1 MLCGIFLF
9 NIIKMKVV
17 MLGSGNA
24 GTILCQLIEKS
35 GHKVVQ
41 VVSRN
46 EDHARELASSFNA
59 STASLKSPG
68 FADAD
73 IYIIALHDAALDHI
87 ENIPAL
93 KDKFVVHTAGS
104 ISINALKSC
113 SDSYGVLYPLQSLS
127 KFTDSIPEVPFLVD
141 GNTPEV
147 LHRVIGFAKSL
158 SPNVI
163 EADDTERLNYH
174 VCAVFVNNFT
184 NHLFAIAEK
193 FCEKE
198 RIEFKN
204 LLPLINETIQR
215 TAKISPFL
223 TQTGPAIR
231 NDTFTLNRHLQ
242 ALSKNPELKYL
253 YLKLTESIMK
263 FHGIK

>member
-1 MLCGIFLF
+1 
-9 NIIKMKVV
+9 

-24 GTILCQLIEKS
+24 GTILCQLIEKA
-35 GHKVVQ
+35 GHEVVQ
-41 VVSRN
+41 VASRN
-46 EDHARELASSFNA
+46 EDHAKVLASRFNA
-59 STASLKSPG
+59 STASLKATS

-87 ENIPAL
+87 ENIPGL
-93 KDKFVVHTAGS
+93 KGKFVVHTAGS
-104 ISINALKSC
+104 ISINVLKSC
-113 SDSYGVLYPLQSLS
+113 SDTYGVLYPLQSLS
-127 KFTDSIPEVPFLVD
+127 KFTNYIPEVPFLVD
-141 GNTPEV
+141 GNSQEV
-147 LHRVIGFAKSL
+147 LHQVIGFAKTL
-158 SPNVI
+158 SSGVI
-163 EADDTERLNYH
+163 EANDTERLDYH

-184 NHLFAIAEK
+184 NHLCAIAEK

-204 LLPLINETIQR
+204 LLPLMNETIQR
-215 TAKISPFL
+215 TAKASPFL

-242 ALSKNPELKYL
+242 ALSGDPQMKYL

-263 FHGIK
+263 FHGIR

>member
-1 MLCGIFLF
+1 
-9 NIIKMKVV
+9 

-24 GTILCQLIEKS
+24 ATVLCGLIIKG
-35 GHKVVQ
+35 GHNIVQ
-41 VVSRN
+41 VVSRS
-46 EDHARELASSFNA
+46 EDHARELASRFNA
-59 STASLKSPG
+59 STTSLKAPN

-73 IYIIALHDAALDHI
+73 IYIIALHDVALDHI
-87 ENIPAL
+87 EQIPAL
-93 KDKFVVHTAGS
+93 KGKFVVHTAGS

-113 SDSYGVLYPLQSLS
+113 SDTYGVLYPLQSLS
-127 KFTDSIPEVPFLVD
+127 KFTDYIPEVPFLVD
-141 GNTPEV
+141 GNNQEV
-147 LHRVIGFAKSL
+147 LHRIIGFARTL
-158 SPNVI
+158 SSNVI
-163 EADDTERLNYH
+163 EANDAERLNYH
-174 VCAVFVNNFT
+174 VGAVFVNNFT

-193 FCEKE
+193 LCEKE

-215 TAKISPFL
+215 TATISPSL

-242 ALSKNPELKYL
+242 ALSGNPEVKYL

-263 FHGIK
+263 FHGIR

>member
-1 MLCGIFLF
+1 
-9 NIIKMKVV
+9 MKVV
-17 MLGSGNA
+17 ILGSGNA
-24 GTILCQLIEKS
+24 ATVLSELIKKG
-35 GHKVVQ
+35 GHKIVQ

-46 EDHARELASSFNA
+46 EAHAKELASSFNA
-59 STASLKSPG
+59 TTASLKVPR
-68 FADAD
+68 FAEAD
-73 IYIIALHDAALDHI
+73 IYIIALHDAVLDHI

-93 KDKFVVHTAGS
+93 KGKFVVHTAGS

-113 SDSYGVLYPLQSLS
+113 SDTYGVLYPLQSLS
-127 KFTDSIPEVPFLVD
+127 KSTDYIPEVPFLVD
-141 GNTPEV
+141 GNNQEV
-147 LHRVIGFAKSL
+147 LHKVLGFAKTL
-158 SPNVI
+158 SSNVI
-163 EADDTERLNYH
+163 EANDAERLNYH

-204 LLPLINETIQR
+204 LLPLINETIRR
-215 TAKISPFL
+215 TATISPSL

-242 ALSKNPELKYL
+242 ALSGNPEMRYL
-253 YLKLTESIMK
+253 YLKLTESIIK